1 MCKNKVTSLISFCI
15 DSTDWIPK
23 TPRDTPNTYAIEVIN
38 FLKITF
44 ANTRGISAADIES
57 IFFTCLGHISIV
69 MMNILINGSGAFEND
84 TNYDVGYAE
93 KVNCY
98 GVCDMRLDVGS
109 LEAFCDDTGVS
120 NLSQCFKELRQF
132 TDALLDR

>member
-1 MCKNKVTSLISFCI
+1 
-15 DSTDWIPK
+15 
-23 TPRDTPNTYAIEVIN
+23 
-38 FLKITF
+38 
-44 ANTRGISAADIES
+44 
-57 IFFTCLGHISIV
+57 